1 MTAFDGN
8 HVASL
13 HWSENRFFSL
23 SLWVRSVRFDYVHI
37 TVDIIYIFIYL
48 VLPHSAIYRDIPW
61 NHHEFITLKIVLYI
75 NCPIDKSHPIL
86 DEVKTSGSL
95 ASCTFA
101 PQDWTTIASTA
112 HHSTGGGGSRRSPAA
127 GTVPTPGCAALGRE
141 FTVPV
146 PISFQTAGTSQ
157 YSMAF
162 GAEWCRSEAE
172 LSWWYDNIWHLLTSR
187 NMWSSSI

>member
-1 MTAFDGN
+1 MVIMSQVCTDPKTGASHWVFGSDLFD
-8 HVASL
+8 SIMSIL
-13 HWSENRFFSL
+13 QLILYSYIL
-23 SLWVRSVRFDYVHI
+23 
-37 TVDIIYIFIYL
+37 IISCTT
-48 VLPHSAIYRDIPW
+48 PQCNIPW

-75 NCPIDKSHPIL
+75 NCPVDKSHPIL

-127 GTVPTPGCAALGRE
+127 GTFPTPGCAALGRE

-172 LSWWYDNIWHLLTSR
+172 LGWWYDIYWRLEPR
-187 NMWSSSI
+187 NMWSFMII